1 MTSEADRSSGINETR
16 AGDDAGAEVGKEAG
30 TPAGDVGKADKDVGD
45 AGAEAAVGKAVEK
58 DVVTD
63 DGTAENGIAPA
74 GGAGNDEK
82 DISGKD
88 AAPNGETGSGEIG
101 NDIAKNDEVADLVGR
116 LAEREELD
124 TAERRRLLGRLTL
137 ALGRRA
143 RQARASGATRG
154 KWLADVFMSIAPR
167 VPIRDLSSLQE
178 HHYGLTGEALAED
191 LIRTAAKA
199 TTAVGAVGG
208 ALAAAEFAAPPLL
221 LSAPAQLV
229 AETLVVAAIEV
240 KLIAELHEV
249 YGVVVPGTSSQRA
262 LAFTVAW
269 SKQRGV
275 DPLAP
280 NSVTIAL
287 GTAAKTA
294 LRNRLMRTL
303 GRHLTTLGPFLTGA
317 VAGGALNRAATRRLG
332 RAVLEDLRGHRALPS
347 G

>member
-1 MTSEADRSSGINETR
+1 MTSEADRSSGNDDNSADRKAKEAGDPTVGGGPAGAGGAPDVAGTAV
-16 AGDDAGAEVGKEAG
+16 AGDDDAPSGDTPSGD
-30 TPAGDVGKADKDVGD
+30 TPAGD
-45 AGAEAAVGKAVEK
+45 AGQ
-58 DVVTD
+58 
-63 DGTAENGIAPA
+63 AENA
-74 GGAGNDEK
+74 DT
-82 DISGKD
+82 SGKS
-88 AAPNGETGSGEIG
+88 GSAD
-101 NDIAKNDEVADLVGR
+101 NSDNEVAELVGR
-116 LAEREELD
+116 LTDREELD

-143 RQARASGATRG
+143 RQARASGANRG

-167 VPIRDLSSLQE
+167 IPIRDLSTLQE
-178 HHYGLTGEALAED
+178 HHYGLTGDRLAED

-249 YGVVVPGTSSQRA
+249 YGVRVPGSTTQRA

-280 NSVTIAL
+280 GTLTLAL

-317 VAGGALNRAATRRLG
+317 VAGAALNRAATRRLG
-332 RAVLEDLRGHRALPS
+332 RAVLEDLRRQRALPP